1 MKSYLSDCKKI
12 DGWGK
17 EDYIHCC
24 TVQVKIGTR
33 NLKIDK
39 NVRRVER
46 RIHPVSKEEEKI
58 FICH

>member
-1 MKSYLSDCKKI
+1 MKSYLSDCEMK

-24 TVQVKIGTR
+24 TVQVKIGTK
-33 NLKIDK
+33 NLKIRR
-39 NVRRVER
+39 NVTGVER
-46 RIHPVSKEEEKI
+46 RMHPVSKVEDKI